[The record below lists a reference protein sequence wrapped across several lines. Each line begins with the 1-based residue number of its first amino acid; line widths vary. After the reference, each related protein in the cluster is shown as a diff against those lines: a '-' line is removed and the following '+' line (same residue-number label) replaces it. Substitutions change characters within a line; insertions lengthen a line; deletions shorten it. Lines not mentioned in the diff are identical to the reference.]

1 MFELLII
8 VPNLIAGYLLM
19 KNNAFYANAVYCLGY
34 LPFIHRNFSQNDTIQ
49 MAYFII
55 LWIMSIIG
63 VVKVVTENKNKVV
76 PETDFEKQIVELCED
91 IGTMIIEKNRL
102 YGDSFRNI
110 RVDAH
115 KELGN
120 PRIPFWLHIKEK
132 LSRYMENKP
141 DENEDIIRDSAGYCI
156 LEAVCSRFDD
166 NVGKT

>member
-1 MFELLII
+1 
-8 VPNLIAGYLLM
+8 M
-19 KNNAFYANAVYCLGY
+19 KNNAFYANAVYCFGY
-34 LPFIHRNFSQNDTIQ
+34 LPFIHRNFFQNDTIQ

-110 RVDAH
+110 RKLSGAS
-115 KELGN
+115 LGSSRY
-120 PRIPFWLHIKEK
+120 PLWMHLTEK
-132 LSRYMENKP
+132 LSRYKENNP
-141 DENEDIIRDSAGYCI
+141 DETEDIMKDSAGYCV
-156 LEAVCSRFDD
+156 LEAICSRLDD
-166 NVGKT
+166 L